1 MRSLD
6 IDNALVRVRYSYDGV
21 AVEREYFTSYP
32 DAILSGRI
40 SSSAPI
46 DFDISLVIP
55 HLTDEEGRE
64 KKGESIAC
72 ESRITMRG
80 KMSAYAINFAGELR
94 VYTDGEVS
102 SRENTLSLKNSTD
115 TYFIFSPKTN
125 YELDSHI
132 FLESDN
138 KKKLRDFDPYPL
150 VLRILDNAEKYTY
163 NELKSRHISDYRS
176 LFARVS
182 LSLGE
187 CEVPSATT
195 DELLHGYANGERSKY
210 LETLYFQ
217 YGRYLLISSSRR
229 GCLPANLQGVWNCH
243 DRSPWG
249 SGYWHNIN
257 VQMNY

>member
-1 MRSLD
+1 MKYSLYCKKLERRKATELLLKYNTPAPDTDEGWEQQSLPIGSSHLGANVFGGVERERLQITENSLENPGALGGLNSFADIYISFPHEEKNAKDYLRSLD

-125 YELDSHI
+125 
-132 FLESDN
+132 
-138 KKKLRDFDPYPL
+138 
-150 VLRILDNAEKYTY
+150 
-163 NELKSRHISDYRS
+163 
-176 LFARVS
+176 
-182 LSLGE
+182 
-187 CEVPSATT
+187 C
-195 DELLHGYANGERSKY
+195 
-210 LETLYFQ
+210 
-217 YGRYLLISSSRR
+217 
-229 GCLPANLQGVWNCH
+229 
-243 DRSPWG
+243 
-249 SGYWHNIN
+249 
-257 VQMNY
+257 